1 MDEPTGILELLA
13 EVFTWVGFSVG
24 ALALVIRL
32 IVQAA
37 DGVWVRTH
45 AVLIG
50 EPPSMRVRWI
60 AHDGVIR
67 ERELDRPEQDQLRGV
82 DDPEL
87 YYRRR
92 SPDRTRVDAVSH
104 PSRVLL
110 LVGVIFLSVGAAATI
125 LSILLLMIGG

>member
-1 MDEPTGILELLA
+1 MEETTGILEVLA
-13 EVFTWVGFSVG
+13 EVFAWVGFSVG

-32 IVQAA
+32 VVQAV
-37 DGVWVRTH
+37 DGTWIRTQ

-50 EPPSMRVRWI
+50 GSPSMRVRWI

-67 ERELDRPEQDQLRGV
+67 ERELDRSEQDQLCAA

-92 SPDRTRVDAVSH
+92 SPDRIRVDAVSH
-104 PSRVLL
+104 TSRILL
-110 LVGVIFLSVGAAATI
+110 IVGVVFLCVGAVATV
-125 LSILLLMIGG
+125 LSILLLVIEG